1 MIFLINNRERKD
13 CSLESIKEYESDI
26 NFIIVYNSLINY
38 FGLERREDDSLYYYT
53 HDKKFKLI
61 NNGNRYYCAEEE
73 DDFKGR
79 STMLK
84 KFIRREIILKTI
96 LE

>member
-38 FGLERREDDSLYYYT
+38 FGLVRREDDSLYYYT

-61 NNGNRYYCAEEE
+61 NNGNRYYCVEEE

>member
-13 CSLESIKEYESDI
+13 CSLESIKEYETDI

-53 HDKKFKLI
+53 NKKEYILR
-61 NNGNRYYCAEEE
+61 NNGNNYHCKEE
-73 DDFKGR
+73 DDGFR
-79 STMLK
+79 TTMLK